1 MSNID
6 VCILPCWNCHD
17 LDFVQAYFKC
27 KRLCLQLNFSNVFL
41 KIWMKW
47 HISQFPTVLKMD
59 IFILFANFGLHLL
72 FVHLSTG
79 NLRKKRI
86 KTNWKKIVD
95 NENPWL
101 LDWSHELV
109 SRVHFLK
116 KVTTFFFLPDPQFEG
131 LTLEKWTEMLDNVE
145 LHDPSQLQIAG
156 LVASQFATQAKG
168 QLISEWMS
176 SFEPKNQRKYFCS
189 SALPL

>member
-101 LDWSHELV
+101 LDWFHELV

-116 KVTTFFFLPDPQFEG
+116 KVTTFSFFQIHSLKDSPLRNG
-131 LTLEKWTEMLDNVE
+131 LKCLIMLNFTIQVNFKS
-145 LHDPSQLQIAG
+145 P
-156 LVASQFATQAKG
+156 V
-168 QLISEWMS
+168 W
-176 SFEPKNQRKYFCS
+176 
-189 SALPL
+189 

>member
-1 MSNID
+1 MSNTD

-17 LDFVQAYFKC
+17 LDFVQVYFKC

-101 LDWSHELV
+101 LDWSHHSSLVDYIVGWALFGKFWTIKKLFKPLIDIYPWITKLV
-109 SRVHFLK
+109 S
-116 KVTTFFFLPDPQFEG
+116 
-131 LTLEKWTEMLDNVE
+131 KWL
-145 LHDPSQLQIAG
+145 
-156 LVASQFATQAKG
+156 
-168 QLISEWMS
+168 
-176 SFEPKNQRKYFCS
+176 
-189 SALPL
+189 